1 MAAMIYPGT
10 DLKFRITATQPDFQ
24 LSEDWFEIRIKDQY
38 GRVRYTIGKS
48 DCFWDD
54 QGAWYFVMDDV
65 RKGVYFAF
73 FHGRYEDEDYDD
85 QRRDFTDAQ
94 ELCRV
99 GYCGGTCH
107 CKCKHAVQYEQVWTV
122 SIDGEDYLCDCD
134 GKYILTA
141 DGNRICFKNNK
152 QQHIEDMGKVRLD
165 TLTGDEFKLLIE
177 GRSQDGKTDTIPEII
192 DALRGIDSETTTV
205 KEDVDVQIDESVAD
219 QTATHDDV
227 DEIFHGQK
235 PTPEPEPEPEP
246 GSDTNADDGSGDV

>member
-1 MAAMIYPGT
+1 MIYPGT

-73 FHGRYEDEDYDD
+73 FNGRYEDEDYDD

-99 GYCGGTCH
+99 GYCGCKCG
-107 CKCKHAVQYEQVWTV
+107 CKCKHVVQYEQVWSV
-122 SIDGEDYLCDCD
+122 SIDGDEYLCDNE
-134 GKYILTA
+134 GRYILTA
-141 DGNRICFKNNK
+141 DGDRICFKNNK
-152 QQHIEDMGKVRLD
+152 SQTIDDMGKVRMQM
-165 TLTGDEFKLLIE
+165 TGDEFLQFME
-177 GRSQDGKTDTIPEII
+177 GRKKDGKINTIPEMM
-192 DALRGIDSETTTV
+192 DAAQGISDDETI
-205 KEDVDVQIDESVAD
+205 Q
-219 QTATHDDV
+219 HDV
-227 DEIFHGQK
+227 DERIEQEAGITYEEETEKLYINGAK
-235 PTPEPEPEPEP
+235 PK
-246 GSDTNADDGSGDV
+246 NN

>member
-1 MAAMIYPGT
+1 MIYPGT

-54 QGAWYFVMDDV
+54 QGVWYFVMDDV

-99 GYCGGTCH
+99 GYCGKPCGCR
-107 CKCKHAVQYEQVWTV
+107 CKHVVQYEQVWTV
-122 SIDGEDYLCDCD
+122 SVDGDEYLCDNE
-134 GKYILTA
+134 GRYILTA
-141 DGNRICFKNNK
+141 DGDRICFENNK
-152 QQHIEDMGKVRLD
+152 SQTIDDMGKVRMQM
-165 TLTGDEFKLLIE
+165 TGEEFLQFME
-177 GRSQDGKTDTIPEII
+177 GRNPDGKIDTIPEMM
-192 DALRGIDSETTTV
+192 DAARGISDDETIQH
-205 KEDVDVQIDESVAD
+205 DVQEQIDENNQENEATDAD
-219 QTATHDDV
+219 IDSIF
-227 DEIFHGQK
+227 DEENEH
-235 PTPEPEPEPEP
+235 ESHE
-246 GSDTNADDGSGDV
+246 

>member
-1 MAAMIYPGT
+1 MIYPGT

-65 RKGVYFAF
+65 RKGIYFAF

-99 GYCGGTCH
+99 GYCGCKCG
-107 CKCKHAVQYEQVWTV
+107 CKCKHVVQYEQVWTV
-122 SIDGEDYLCDCD
+122 SVDGDEYLCDCD
-134 GKYILTA
+134 GRYILTA
-141 DGNRICFKNNK
+141 DGDRICFKNNK
-152 QQHIEDMGKVRLD
+152 SQTIDDMGKVRMQM
-165 TLTGDEFKLLIE
+165 TGDEFLQFME
-177 GRSQDGKTDTIPEII
+177 GRNPDGKIDTIPEMM
-192 DALRGIDSETTTV
+192 DAARGISDDETI
-205 KEDVDVQIDESVAD
+205 Q
-219 QTATHDDV
+219 HDV
-227 DEIFHGQK
+227 DERIEQEAGMTYEGDTRTLYINGAK
-235 PTPEPEPEPEP
+235 PKPKDEE
-246 GSDTNADDGSGDV
+246 